1 MEKKE
6 FNLDLVA
13 PRGITSDSLY
23 FQILTERVNEMWRA
37 HLKRKGEKKDGNRGE
52 KKYGDRR

>member
-6 FNLDLVA
+6 FNLDLIA
-13 PRGITSDSLY
+13 PRVTSDNLY

-37 HLKRKGEKKDGNRGE
+37 HLKRKGEKKDGNGGE